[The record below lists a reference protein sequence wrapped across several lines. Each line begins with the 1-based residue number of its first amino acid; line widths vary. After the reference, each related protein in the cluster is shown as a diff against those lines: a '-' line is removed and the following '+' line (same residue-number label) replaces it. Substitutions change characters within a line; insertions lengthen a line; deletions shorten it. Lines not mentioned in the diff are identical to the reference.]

1 MKEGANVC
9 NCELL
14 HEFVA
19 VEEGRPQS
27 AAPTKEM
34 KIMNKTKVIAIAI
47 MLLTWSNAQGQQDQ
61 KFAQAMKQN
70 AQALRPYT
78 WKSRTQIRKDGE
90 VKSTKV
96 FMTRYAADGTQVQ
109 MLVEEESAKLP
120 KFGLRGMIAK
130 KKKEEAAQLIEALQK
145 LAKSYGE
152 LPPAKM
158 QEFMSK
164 ATVTLEQN
172 TPQPMLR
179 LEATD
184 VLQPNDSMTV
194 WLDATTRRQRRIE
207 INSSYDAKPVRIVS
221 EFKDLPGGP
230 TYMARSVVDYP
241 REQLTLTVENFDYQH
256 DAQSVTTEGRLQ

>member
-1 MKEGANVC
+1 MKRNTIIGLAMILC
-9 NCELL
+9 
-14 HEFVA
+14 
-19 VEEGRPQS
+19 GWS
-27 AAPTKEM
+27 
-34 KIMNKTKVIAIAI
+34 IAHA
-47 MLLTWSNAQGQQDQ
+47 QQDQ

-70 AQALRPYT
+70 AQALRQYT
-78 WKSRTQIRKDGE
+78 WKSRAEIRKEGD
-90 VKSTKV
+90 VKSTKL
-96 FMTRYAADGTQVQ
+96 FMNRYTADGTTVQV
-109 MLVEEESAKLP
+109 LLEEDSAKLP

-130 KKKEEAAQLIEALQK
+130 KKKEEAGKLIEALQK

-172 TPQPMLR
+172 TAQPMLR

-184 VLQPNDSMTV
+184 VLQANDSMII
-194 WLDATTRRQRRIE
+194 WIDANTRRQRRIE

-221 EFKDLPGGP
+221 EFKDLPAGP

-241 REQLTLTVENFDYQH
+241 REELTLTVENFDHQRE
-256 DAQSVTTEGRLQ
+256 AQSVTTEGRLQ